1 MYCKKAARIIARLI
15 FSVSAVAAA
24 KDHDGDENDPDAVV
38 IFKKIAKTV
47 IHNESSL

>member
-1 MYCKKAARIIARLI
+1 MKKPCGFPARL
-15 FSVSAVAAA
+15 FVSVSAVAAA
-24 KDHDGDENDPDAVV
+24 KDNDSDKNYPDAVV